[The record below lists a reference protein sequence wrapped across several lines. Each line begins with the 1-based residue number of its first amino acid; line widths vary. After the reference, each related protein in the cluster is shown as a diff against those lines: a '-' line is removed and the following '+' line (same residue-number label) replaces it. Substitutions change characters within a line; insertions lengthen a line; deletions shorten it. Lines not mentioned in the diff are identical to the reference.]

1 MNKDIFKREDC
12 SISIDELENKLTNDR
27 IGRENI
33 EQTIFF
39 GNGINLLSNKGISW
53 KSILSSIGP
62 TCTLKDVP
70 YTLQYED
77 SFVNFSCTP
86 KPKYSKE
93 YLLKEQY
100 LKPLRKL
107 VSNAIYKLMANHHVK
122 NFITTNYDDTLDKE
136 LKNNGYNGPDS
147 SFKTTEKVYSIR
159 RLHRFERNEND
170 VKDVWYAHGEMK
182 YPKSIMLGY
191 DQYCG
196 TIGLLNDYLK
206 GNYTLPNGTKLP
218 SMVQR
223 IKDSNTDRYSWVDLF
238 FMTDVH
244 IIGFGLGYDET
255 DIWWILN
262 RRKRMLLEG
271 KITTLPNNIYFYM
284 NNPNHAQAKLLS
296 DFGAT
301 VVNVNVKSGN
311 YLRAYQRIISMI

>member
-1 MNKDIFKREDC
+1 MKKEKLNIIDY

-136 LKNNGYNGPDS
+136 LKNIGYNGPDS

-271 KITTLPNNIYFYM
+271 RITTLPNNIYFYM

>member
-1 MNKDIFKREDC
+1 MNTDILKREDY
-12 SISIDELENKLTNDR
+12 SISIDELEKQLKKDR
-27 IGRENI
+27 KDRENI

-39 GNGINLLSNKGISW
+39 GNGINQVSSNDISW
-53 KSILSSIGP
+53 SAILSSIGP

-86 KPKYSKE
+86 KFKYSKE

-136 LKNNGYNGPDS
+136 LKNNGYNGPVS

-206 GNYTLPNGTKLP
+206 GNYTLPYGTKVP

-223 IKDSNTDRYSWVDLF
+223 IKLSGTSRYSWIDLF

-255 DIWWILN
+255 DMWWILN

-271 KITTLPNNIYFYM
+271 KIATLPNNIYFYM
-284 NNPNHAQAKLLS
+284 NKPNAEQAKLLH
-296 DFGAT
+296 DFGVT
-301 VVNVNVKSGN
+301 VVNVNVKSGK
-311 YLRAYQRIISMI
+311 YLGAYRRILSLI

>member
-1 MNKDIFKREDC
+1 MEDY
-12 SISIDELENKLTNDR
+12 SISIDELEKQLMKDKKE
-27 IGRENI
+27 RENIVNI

-39 GNGINLLSNKGISW
+39 GNGINQISNNDISW
-53 KSILSSIGP
+53 SAILSSIGH

-77 SFVNFSCTP
+77 SFVNFSGTP

-107 VSNAIYKLMANHHVK
+107 VSNAIYKLKANHHVK

-136 LKNNGYNGPDS
+136 LISLGYKRDNTVNTS
-147 SFKTTEKVYSIR
+147 ESVYSIR
-159 RLHRFERNEND
+159 RLHRLEKSGND
-170 VKDVWYAHGEMK
+170 VKDVWYAHGEIK

-206 GNYTLPNGTKLP
+206 GNYTLPDGTKVP

-223 IKDSNTDRYSWVDLF
+223 IKLSDTSRYSWIDLF

-284 NNPNHAQAKLLS
+284 NKPNSEQAKLLH
-296 DFGAT
+296 DFGVT
-301 VVNVNVKSGN
+301 VVNVKVKGN
-311 YLRAYQRIISMI
+311 NYSAAYRRILSLI

>member
-1 MNKDIFKREDC
+1 MNTDILKREDY
-12 SISIDELENKLTNDR
+12 SISIDELEKQLKKDR
-27 IGRENI
+27 KDRENI

-39 GNGINLLSNKGISW
+39 GNGINQVSSKGISW
-53 KSILSSIGP
+53 PTILSSIGH
-62 TCTLKDVP
+62 TYIFNDVP

-93 YLLKEQY
+93 YQLKEQY

-136 LKNNGYNGPDS
+136 LISLGYKRDNTVNTS
-147 SFKTTEKVYSIR
+147 ESVYSIR
-159 RLHRFERNEND
+159 RLHRLEKSGND
-170 VKDVWYAHGEMK
+170 VKDVWYAHGEIK

-206 GNYTLPNGTKLP
+206 GNYTLPYGTKVP

-223 IKDSNTDRYSWVDLF
+223 IKLSGTSRYSWIDLF

-284 NNPNHAQAKLLS
+284 NKPNAEQAKLLH
-296 DFGAT
+296 DFGVT
-301 VVNVNVKSGN
+301 VVNVNVKSGK
-311 YLRAYQRIISMI
+311 YLGAYRRILSLI